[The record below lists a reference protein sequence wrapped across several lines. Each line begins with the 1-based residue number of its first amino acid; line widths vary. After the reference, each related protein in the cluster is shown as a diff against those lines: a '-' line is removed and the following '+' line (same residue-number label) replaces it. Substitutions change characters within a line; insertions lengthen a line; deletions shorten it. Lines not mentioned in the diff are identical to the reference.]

1 MRNFLSNP
9 EFAMF
14 FKIAMSLVIGGIIGF
29 ERELRSKS
37 AGFRTLIL
45 ISMGSTIFTIASISL
60 GGLSNPDRIAG
71 SIVTGI
77 GFIGAGVIFKGDNR
91 INGITTA
98 ATIWVTAAIGM
109 CIGVGLYGLAIGAC
123 GLVLLVHFLLTHLE
137 SKIDYANQVR
147 TYTIVCDYENE
158 TLKRF
163 EDLFVKYH
171 LDAKNG
177 RQIKREREITGIWI
191 IQGSE
196 KNHELCIQQIIN
208 DPTVRA
214 YEY

>member
-1 MRNFLSNP
+1 MRNFLLDP
-9 EFAMF
+9 QFAMF
-14 FKIAMSLVIGGIIGF
+14 IKLSLSLLIGGIIGF

-45 ISMGSTIFTIASISL
+45 ISMGSTLFTIGSISL
-60 GGLSNPDRIAG
+60 GTGASPDRIAA

-109 CIGVGLYGLAIGAC
+109 CVGIGLYGLAIGAC
-123 GLVLLVHFLLTHLE
+123 GLVLLVHFLLTRLE
-137 SKIDYANQVR
+137 AKIDHANQVR

-171 LDAKNG
+171 LQAKNG
-177 RQIKREREITGIWI
+177 RQIKRDREITGIWI
-191 IQGSE
+191 IQGTQ

-214 YEY
+214 FEF